1 VRVISVEPELI
12 PAMSRALEAGTP
24 VEVGVSGIAA
34 DSLGTKEVGALAF
47 PIAQQFV
54 AGAVLVP
61 DDAIRR
67 AQRALWDRV
76 RVLAEPGGAA
86 AMAAL
91 LCGAYRPRPGEHIG
105 VIVCGANTDP
115 AVALS

>member
-12 PAMSRALEAGTP
+12 PAMARALEAGAP
-24 VEVGVSGIAA
+24 VEVSVGGIAA
-34 DSLGTKEVGALAF
+34 DSLGTKEVGTLAF
-47 PIAQQFV
+47 PIAQKFV

-61 DDAIRR
+61 DDAILR
-67 AQRALWDRV
+67 AQRVLWERV

-91 LCGAYRPRPGEHIG
+91 LCGAYRLKPGEHVG